1 MAFKPSLLTHP
12 LTTLRFPLAVD
23 LQGVNKSLL
32 LLVEE
37 SLESLV
43 VTQWADMA
51 VNDGTVD
58 TLTAEVVAT
67 AAGEGGLL
75 QELQTQRTLELIW

>member
-1 MAFKPSLLTHP
+1 M
-12 LTTLRFPLAVD
+12 
-23 LQGVNKSLL
+23 SLL

-37 SLESLV
+37 SLKSLV
-43 VTQWADMA
+43 VTQRADIA
-51 VNDGTVD
+51 ASNGTVD
-58 TLTAEVVAT
+58 TLTAEVVTT

>member
-1 MAFKPSLLTHP
+1 MALKPAQLTYP
-12 LTTLRFPLAVD
+12 LTTSRFPLAVH
-23 LQGVNKSLL
+23 LQGVDTSLL

-37 SLESLV
+37 SLKSLV
-43 VTQWADMA
+43 VTQRADIA
-51 VNDGTVD
+51 ASNGTVD

>member
-1 MAFKPSLLTHP
+1 MVLKPAQLTHP
-12 LTTLRFPLAVD
+12 ITPLRFSSAVH
-23 LQGVNKSLL
+23 LQGIDKSLL
-32 LLVEE
+32 LLVEK

-43 VTQWADMA
+43 FTQWADMTA
-51 VNDGTVD
+51 SDGTVD

-75 QELQTQRTLELIW
+75 QALQTQRTL